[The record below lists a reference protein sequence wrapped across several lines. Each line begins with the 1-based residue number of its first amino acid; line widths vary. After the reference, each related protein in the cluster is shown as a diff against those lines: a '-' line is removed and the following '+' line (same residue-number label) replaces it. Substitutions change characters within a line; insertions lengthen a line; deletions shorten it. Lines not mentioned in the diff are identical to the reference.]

1 MATIHRVT
9 ITDRDALAAG
19 IAKDVLDRAAETIV
33 LTMDWLE
40 EDGRE
45 LNQMQKVQL
54 VETALRCFDGVEAQV
69 REHFDSGP
77 YVEKPESV

>member
-1 MATIHRVT
+1 LGN
-9 ITDRDALAAG
+9 ALASS
-19 IAKDVLDRAAETIV
+19 IAKDMLDRAAETIV

-54 VETALRCFDGVEAQV
+54 VETTLRCFDGVEAQV
-69 REHFDSGP
+69 RSHLEP
-77 YVEKPESV
+77 RLYVEEVEDNA

>member
-1 MATIHRVT
+1 MATI
-9 ITDRDALAAG
+9 ITDRDALAAS

-40 EDGRE
+40 EDDRE

-54 VETALRCFDGVEAQV
+54 VETALQCFDGVETQV
-69 REHFDSGP
+69 RGHFDGGL
-77 YVEKPESV
+77 YVEEVENNA